1 MARKWLSVLLIMCL
15 VVGVMMP
22 AALADDSNETFI
34 VVSAEDPKSF
44 NPDAQ
49 ADDYGWPIFQ
59 NIFDGL
65 FQLNWNNEIVPNLC
79 ETYTISD
86 DGLTYTFNLRK
97 GVKWHDGE
105 PFTSADV
112 EFTFQMIMDNNG
124 VIAQEL
130 NTSVAEMSCP
140 DENTFVMVLNAPN
153 SPILGTLAWYANF
166 ILPKHLYEGVEDWKT
181 CAAATTNPIGT
192 GAYKFVSYDRGVSV
206 VLEKNPDYHM
216 GEPDV
221 ERLIF
226 QVIPDSDTA
235 LQAFFNGEVDMLKG
249 VPNSQVPALLQD
261 PQYKPGYSSA
271 ARRYQI
277 AVNMQNEKMTWEVR
291 KAVSLAIDREEISLK
306 GTNGLM
312 PPAYGFYPPYCSWAY
327 NADADIGER
336 NVEEARALLEQ
347 AGYTLDS
354 DGHYLELEMLVF
366 SSGSYADC
374 GKVMQSNLK
383 EAGINMKLTVLESA
397 AWNDRVLNGDF
408 DMAMLN
414 GYQGP
419 DPDAMSKRIGT
430 GGVANYSM
438 YSNAEVDEL
447 LAKARS
453 LTKDE
458 ERGECYRRI
467 QEILA
472 EELPII
478 PVVEMTTYYICWNNV
493 SGVPYIDQT
502 PDVSD
507 NSYAKVVIE

>member
-1 MARKWLSVLLIMCL
+1 MNPYGKEMALC
-15 VVGVMMP
+15 P
-22 AALADDSNETFI
+22 ADHVPGCGRNDACRAGRRQQRNLYCCHQRRS
-34 VVSAEDPKSF
+34 KSF

-235 LQAFFNGEVDMLKG
+235 QLPGARPAAGPPVQAG
-249 VPNSQVPALLQD
+249 LLQRRAPLPD
-261 PQYKPGYSSA
+261 RRQY
-271 ARRYQI
+271 
-277 AVNMQNEKMTWEVR
+277 
-291 KAVSLAIDREEISLK
+291 
-306 GTNGLM
+306 
-312 PPAYGFYPPYCSWAY
+312 
-327 NADADIGER
+327 
-336 NVEEARALLEQ
+336 
-347 AGYTLDS
+347 
-354 DGHYLELEMLVF
+354 
-366 SSGSYADC
+366 
-374 GKVMQSNLK
+374 
-383 EAGINMKLTVLESA
+383 
-397 AWNDRVLNGDF
+397 
-408 DMAMLN
+408 
-414 GYQGP
+414 
-419 DPDAMSKRIGT
+419 
-430 GGVANYSM
+430 
-438 YSNAEVDEL
+438 AE
-447 LAKARS
+447 
-453 LTKDE
+453 
-458 ERGECYRRI
+458 
-467 QEILA
+467 
-472 EELPII
+472 
-478 PVVEMTTYYICWNNV
+478 
-493 SGVPYIDQT
+493 
-502 PDVSD
+502 
-507 NSYAKVVIE
+507 

>member
-1 MARKWLSVLLIMCL
+1 MSKKLISLLLFMCL
-15 VVGVMMP
+15 FAALMIP
-22 AALADDSNETFI
+22 AALANDDNETFI
-34 VVSAEDPKSF
+34 VAMTEDPKSF
-44 NPDAQ
+44 NPVAQ
-49 ADDYGWPIFQ
+49 ADDHGWPVFQ
-59 NIFDGL
+59 NMYDGL

-86 DGLTYTFNLRK
+86 DNLTYTFNLRK

-112 EFTFQMIMDNNG
+112 EFTYRAIMEKGG
-124 VIAQEL
+124 VISQQL

-140 DENTFVMVLNAPN
+140 DENTFVMVLKAPN
-153 SPILGTLAWYANF
+153 SPILGDLAWYGNF

-181 CAAATTNPIGT
+181 CEAATAHPVGT
-192 GAYKFVSYDRGVSV
+192 GAYKFVSYDRGVSI

-216 GEPDV
+216 GASDV

-235 LQAFFNGEVDMLKG
+235 LQAFFNGEIDMLKP
-249 VPNSQVPALLQD
+249 VPSSQVPALLQD
-261 PQYKPGYSSA
+261 PQYKMGYSSA

-277 AVNMQNEKMTWEVR
+277 AMNMESEKMSWEVR
-291 KAVSLAIDREEISLK
+291 KAVALSIDREEISRK

-312 PPAYGFYPPYCSWAY
+312 PPAYGFYPPYCDWAY

-336 NVEEARALLEQ
+336 DVAKARELLEQ
-347 AGYTLDS
+347 AGYTADS
-354 DGHYLELEMLVF
+354 DGYYLELELLTF
-366 SSGSYADC
+366 TGGSYADC

-383 EAGINMKLTVLESA
+383 EAGINLKLTVLESA
-397 AWNDRVLNGDF
+397 AWNERVANGDF

-419 DPDAMSKRIGT
+419 DPDAMYKRIMT
-430 GGVANYSM
+430 GGMANYSH

-447 LAKARS
+447 ILKARS

-467 QEILA
+467 QEIEA

-478 PVVEMTTYYICWNNV
+478 PVVEMTTYYICRSNI
-493 SGVPYIDQT
+493 SGIPYIDQT

-507 NSYAKVVIE
+507 NSYARVVID

>member
-1 MARKWLSVLLIMCL
+1 MVKKIVSLLLMLCLAISVMA
-15 VVGVMMP
+15 P
-22 AALADDSNETFI
+22 AALADDDNETFI
-34 VVSAEDPKSF
+34 VAMSEDPKCF
-44 NPDAQ
+44 NPVAQ
-49 ADDYGWPIFQ
+49 ADDHGWPVFQ
-59 NIFDGL
+59 NMFDGL

-105 PFTSADV
+105 AFTSEDV
-112 EFTFQMIMDNNG
+112 AFTYDMIMKNSG
-124 VIAQEL
+124 VISQEL
-130 NTSVAEMSCP
+130 NNSVAEMSCP
-140 DENTFVMVLNAPN
+140 DENTFVMVLKAPN
-153 SPILGTLAWYANF
+153 APILGTLAWYGNF
-166 ILPKHLYEGVEDWKT
+166 ILPEHLYKDVEDWKT
-181 CAAATTNPIGT
+181 CAAATTNPVGT
-192 GAYKFVSYDRGVSV
+192 GAYKFVSYDRGISI
-206 VLEKNPDYHM
+206 VLEKNPDYHL

-235 LQAFFNGEVDMLKG
+235 LQAFFNGEIDMLKP

-261 PQYKPGYSSA
+261 PQYKLGYSSA

-277 AVNMQNEKMTWEVR
+277 AMNMESEKMTWAVR
-291 KAVSLAIDREEISLK
+291 KAVALSIDREEISRK

-312 PPAYGFYPPYCSWAY
+312 PPAYGFYPPYCEWAF
-327 NADADIGER
+327 NADADIGQR
-336 NVEEARALLEQ
+336 DVAQARKVLED
-347 AGYTLDS
+347 AGYTADS
-354 DGHYLELEMLVF
+354 NGYYIEIEMLVF

-397 AWNDRVLNGDF
+397 AWNDRVVNGDF

-430 GGVANYSM
+430 GGMANYSH

-447 LAKARS
+447 LEKART

-458 ERGECYRRI
+458 ESGACYRRI
-467 QEILA
+467 QEIQA

-478 PVVEMTTYYICWNNV
+478 PVVEMTTYYICRSNI
-493 SGVPYIDQT
+493 SGIPYIDQT

-507 NSYAKVVIE
+507 NSYAKVVID

>member
-1 MARKWLSVLLIMCL
+1 MARKLLSLVLLVCL
-15 VVGVMMP
+15 AVGAMVP
-22 AALADDSNETFI
+22 TALADDDNETFI
-34 VVSAEDPKSF
+34 VAMTGDPLNF
-44 NPDAQ
+44 NPVCQ
-49 ADDYGWPIFQ
+49 ADDTGWPVFQ

-97 GVKWHDGE
+97 GVKWHDGV
-105 PFTSADV
+105 PFTSEDCK
-112 EFTFQMIMDNNG
+112 FTFEMIMENKG
-124 VIAQEL
+124 VISQEL
-130 NTSVAEMSCP
+130 NTFVSELSCP

-153 SPILGTLAWYANF
+153 APILGTLAWYGNF
-166 ILPKHLYEGVEDWKT
+166 MIPKHLYEGVEDWKT
-181 CAAATTNPIGT
+181 CEAAQHPIGT
-192 GAYKFVSYDRGVSV
+192 GAFKFVSYERGVSI
-206 VLEKNPDYHM
+206 VLEKNEDYHM
-216 GEPDV
+216 GAPDV

-235 LQAFFNGEVDMLKG
+235 LQAFFNGEIDMLKG
-249 VPNSQVPALLQD
+249 VPSSQVPALLQD
-261 PQYKPGYSSA
+261 PQYKMGYSSA

-277 AVNMQNEKMTWEVR
+277 AMNMESEKMPLAVR
-291 KAVSLAIDREEISLK
+291 QAVALSIDREEISRK

-312 PPAYGFYPPYCSWAY
+312 PPAYGFYPPYCSWAF
-327 NADADIGER
+327 NADADIGTR
-336 NVEEARALLEQ
+336 DVAKARQILED
-347 AGYTLDS
+347 AGYVADK
-354 DGHYLELEMLVF
+354 DGYYIEIEMLVF

-397 AWNDRVLNGDF
+397 AWNDRVVAGDF

-430 GGVANYSM
+430 GVMANYSHW
-438 YSNAEVDEL
+438 SNAEVDEL
-447 LAKARS
+447 LAQART

-458 ERGECYRRI
+458 ERGACYRRI
-467 QEILA
+467 QEIQA

-478 PVVEMTTYYICWNNV
+478 PVVEMTTYYICRSNV
-493 SGVPYIDQT
+493 SGIPYIDHT
-502 PDVSD
+502 PDVHD
-507 NSYAKVVIE
+507 NNYSKVVID